1 VIVVL
6 VALVLESTLLDV
18 EDESPWLV
26 DRVSVD
32 TVELEPAEVR
42 PDVLCAAEEELEL
55 LDP

>member
-1 VIVVL
+1 MVVL
-6 VALVLESTLLDV
+6 VALVLESTLLGV
-18 EDESPWLV
+18 EDENPWLV